1 MELHK
6 VSVEAVTDNPFPVHP
21 STNDSPAE
29 VTEAAAAGPKCTS
42 AATMLTNVPAETG
55 GVALALTGLGN
66 ALGPALALLHPA
78 LARASLALRGVCNS
92 LCALLMLLVL
102 LKLLLRPRVVQREL
116 RQPKTCSSY
125 GGLLMAIVGTS
136 ASLSVAGLRCAGRP
150 RRAPLFRQSASC
162 RSHCLRSCWIC
173 TSRDLRRPSQW
184 CAERARRHISTA
196 RDWACTGN
204 GRLRDGRI
212 VASAQLGEHELRRM

>member
-1 MELHK
+1 MACPKAEMELHK

-21 STNDSPAE
+21 SPNDSPAE

-42 AATMLTNVPAETG
+42 AATLLTNVPAETG

-136 ASLSVAGLRCAGRP
+136 A
-150 RRAPLFRQSASC
+150 
-162 RSHCLRSCWIC
+162 
-173 TSRDLRRPSQW
+173 
-184 CAERARRHISTA
+184 
-196 RDWACTGN
+196 
-204 GRLRDGRI
+204 
-212 VASAQLGEHELRRM
+212 

>member
-1 MELHK
+1 MACPKAEMELHK

-42 AATMLTNVPAETG
+42 AATLLTNVPAETG

-150 RRAPLFRQSASC
+150 RRAHALAASDGYCAQYRLPLPLS
-162 RSHCLRSCWIC
+162 
-173 TSRDLRRPSQW
+173 
-184 CAERARRHISTA
+184 
-196 RDWACTGN
+196 
-204 GRLRDGRI
+204 
-212 VASAQLGEHELRRM
+212 